1 MGQRTQTNQSNDER
15 NRSNERTNYSQVRPN
30 KPGRKPQ
37 PKESGGVI
45 GNLPL
50 ATMEHYIPNIREWLG
65 KVKDPRDPE
74 RIVYSAE
81 HLLFSA
87 LLMFLTHMKSRRQLG
102 AESQTPNFLENLLEF
117 SQSNEEN
124 LAHPDTMNAF
134 LKNSRHLNF
143 RVFCELASSN

>member
-1 MGQRTQTNQSNDER
+1 
-15 NRSNERTNYSQVRPN
+15 
-30 KPGRKPQ
+30 
-37 PKESGGVI
+37 
-45 GNLPL
+45 
-50 ATMEHYIPNIREWLG
+50 MEHYLPNVRKWLG

-102 AESQTPNFLENLLEF
+102 AESQTPNFLKNLLEF

-134 LKNSRHLNF
+134 LKNSIHLNC
-143 RVFCELASSN
+143 RVFCGLASSN